1 MTRYEPDPEAIIL
14 ARVYRILLA
23 AADRKKKAAAAQEAE
38 AEQAEAKPHL
48 VAVDVKERGEE

>member
-38 AEQAEAKPHL
+38 AEQAEAKLGP
-48 VAVDVKERGEE
+48 VVVDVKERGEE

>member
-23 AADRKKKAAAAQEAE
+23 AADRKKKAAAAKEAE
-38 AEQAEAKPHL
+38 AEPAEAKPGP
-48 VAVDVKERGEE
+48 VPVDMKERGEE